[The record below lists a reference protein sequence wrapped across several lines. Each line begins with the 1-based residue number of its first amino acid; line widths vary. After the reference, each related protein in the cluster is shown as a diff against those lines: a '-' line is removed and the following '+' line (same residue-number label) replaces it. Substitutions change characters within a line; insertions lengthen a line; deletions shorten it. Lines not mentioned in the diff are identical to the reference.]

1 MPTAAALINHHHHPS
16 GLLLVVLIVIAVLY
30 VGWRTGNLRRLRIG
44 GRATRLRA
52 DLRDQRIS
60 PFTLLPLALLVI
72 VVVVLLVV
80 H

>member
-1 MPTAAALINHHHHPS
+1 VPTAVLTNHHHRPS
-16 GLLLVVLIVIAVLY
+16 GLLLFVLIVIAILY
-30 VGWRTGNLRRLRIG
+30 VAWRTGNLGRLRLG

-60 PFTLLPLALLVI
+60 PFTLMPLALLVI
-72 VVVVLLVV
+72 VVIVLLVA

>member
-1 MPTAAALINHHHHPS
+1 VPTAALTNHHHTPS
-16 GLLLVVLIVIAVLY
+16 GLLLFVLIVIAIVY
-30 VGWRTGNLRRLRIG
+30 VAWRTGNLGRLRIG

-60 PFTLLPLALLVI
+60 PFTLMPLVLLVI
-72 VVVVLLVV
+72 LIIVLLIA